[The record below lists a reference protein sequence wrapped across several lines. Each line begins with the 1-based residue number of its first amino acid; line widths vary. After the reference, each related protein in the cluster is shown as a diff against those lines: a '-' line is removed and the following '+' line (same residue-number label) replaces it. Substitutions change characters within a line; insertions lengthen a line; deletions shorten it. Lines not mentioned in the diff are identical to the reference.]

1 MSWNSRQWSQME
13 FSLNMPWKG
22 TMLQKPSVLDLSCS
36 AVGSDECGTWL
47 ALVVRLSI
55 VLWLEAVSFATILR
69 LVPSH
74 SGQG

>member
-1 MSWNSRQWSQME
+1 
-13 FSLNMPWKG
+13 
-22 TMLQKPSVLDLSCS
+22 MLQEPSVLDLSCS